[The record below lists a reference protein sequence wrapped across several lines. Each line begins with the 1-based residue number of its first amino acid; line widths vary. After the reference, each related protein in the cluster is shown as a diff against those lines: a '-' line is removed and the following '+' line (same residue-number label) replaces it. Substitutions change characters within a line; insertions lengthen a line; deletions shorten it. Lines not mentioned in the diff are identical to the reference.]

1 MSQYIIREME
11 ASLNASRSLLR
22 VVNDI
27 QRTKLVSEQLV
38 KSLQERQKLA
48 SLINSQIEA
57 HKQASDS
64 LEFTKKVCE
73 QALASRQFAESFLE
87 YRLRTVKWI
96 REFIEDVPE
105 REEKGLQV
113 IAEEGWFFD
122 PEMPFSFL
130 LKMEVL
136 VKEDAK
142 ESSSQLND
150 YFIGHFGEQLDNIE
164 KKLAISYPH
173 REHLLLEAFS
183 AHHRGEYS
191 LSIRAFL
198 SEADGIFGEIF
209 RGKSLF
215 IREQREYA
223 IDEYASGTQSP
234 FLGKYY
240 RLFLLK
246 LPLWASESER
256 EESFSGLNRHQV
268 LHGESLDYDTEENS
282 LKTISLLCF
291 LRYLNLHR

>member
-1 MSQYIIREME
+1 MSQHIIREIE
-11 ASLNASRSLLR
+11 ASMNASRSLLR

-27 QRTKLVSEQLV
+27 QRTRAASGQLV

-48 SLINSQIEA
+48 SIINSRIQEY
-57 HKQASDS
+57 KQVSDS
-64 LEFTKKVCE
+64 LEVTKKICE
-73 QALASRQFAESFLE
+73 EALASRQFAEGFLE

-96 REFIEDVPE
+96 REFIEGVPE
-105 REEKGLQV
+105 REEKGLQI

-122 PEMPFSFL
+122 PEMPFNFL

-136 VKEDAK
+136 VKEDTK
-142 ESSSQLND
+142 EFSSQLND
-150 YFIGHFGEQLDNIE
+150 YFVGHFGEQLDNIE
-164 KKLAISYPH
+164 KKLFISYPH
-173 REHLLLEAFS
+173 RERLLLEAFS
-183 AHHRGEYS
+183 AHRRGEYS
-191 LSIRAFL
+191 LSVRAFF

-209 RGKSLF
+209 PGKSLF
-215 IREQREYA
+215 IRGQRKSA
-223 IDEYASGTQSP
+223 INEYASGTQSL
-234 FLGKYY
+234 FLRKYY

-256 EESFSGLNRHQV
+256 DGSFSGLNRHQV

-282 LKTISLLCF
+282 LKAISLLCF

>member
-1 MSQYIIREME
+1 MSQHIIREIE
-11 ASLNASRSLLR
+11 ASMNASWSLLR

-27 QRTKLVSEQLV
+27 QRTKLASGQPV
-38 KSLQERQKLA
+38 KSLQERQNLA
-48 SLINSQIEA
+48 SIINSQIQA

-64 LEFTKKVCE
+64 LEFTKEVRE
-73 QALASRQFAESFLE
+73 RALASRQFAESFLE

-96 REFIEDVPE
+96 REFVEDVPE
-105 REEKGLQV
+105 QEEKGLQV

-122 PEMPFSFL
+122 PEMPFGFL

-136 VKEDAK
+136 VKEDSRK
-142 ESSSQLND
+142 FSSQLND
-150 YFIGHFGEQLDNIE
+150 CFVGHFGEQLDNIE

-183 AHHRGEYS
+183 AHRRGEYS
-191 LSIRAFL
+191 LSVRAFF

-209 RGKSLF
+209 PGKSLF
-215 IREQREYA
+215 MREQRESA
-223 IDEYASGTQSP
+223 INEYASGTQSP
-234 FLGKYY
+234 FLRKYY

-246 LPLWASESER
+246 LPLWVSKPER
-256 EESFSGLNRHQV
+256 DGSFSGLNRHQV

-282 LKTISLLCF
+282 LKAISLLCF

>member
-1 MSQYIIREME
+1 MSQHIIKEIE
-11 ASLNASRSLLR
+11 ASLNASRSLMQ

-27 QRTKLVSEQLV
+27 QHTKLASEQLV

-48 SLINSQIEA
+48 SLINSQIQTY
-57 HKQASDS
+57 KQASDS

-73 QALASRQFAESFLE
+73 QALASKQFAESFLE

-122 PEMPFSFL
+122 PEMPCSFL

-142 ESSSQLND
+142 ESSFQLND
-150 YFIGHFGEQLDNIE
+150 YFVDHFREQLDNVE
-164 KKLAISYPH
+164 KKLTISYPH
-173 REHLLLEAFS
+173 RRHLLLQGFS
-183 AHHRGEYS
+183 AHRRGEYS

-198 SEADGIFGEIF
+198 PEADGIFGELF
-209 RGKSLF
+209 LGKSLF
-215 IREQREYA
+215 RTEQRRSA
-223 IDEYASGTQSP
+223 INEYASSTQSP
-234 FLGKYY
+234 FLKKYY

-246 LPLWASESER
+246 LPLWMSESER
-256 EESFSGLNRHQV
+256 DGSFSGLNRHQV